1 MGTAALEE
9 NMPQQPTAMRE
20 AVIYK
25 ILWNSRRRTTPWTGT
40 GVLKFLQCAGVGTQ
54 GAPDFTD
61 VLGPAYHGS
70 QIRGILC
77 PPLQGI
83 LWCEPRIPPVPQN
96 IQRGSGFF
104 HIPLVH
110 GGIGDGGGRE
120 GTWRINTGLC
130 GVFLCRQWTRCIN
143 STGEVSEGILRPRI
157 PL

>member
-1 MGTAALEE
+1 MMGILNRHFTLAIQFHDVLCGFLAVSRMGTAALEE

-83 LWCEPRIPPVPQN
+83 LRCEPR
-96 IQRGSGFF
+96 R
-104 HIPLVH
+104 PLSYLEV
-110 GGIGDGGGRE
+110 IKIIKRSQKYYE
-120 GTWRINTGLC
+120 KIEAMGTLTISLVWYY
-130 GVFLCRQWTRCIN
+130 IN
-143 STGEVSEGILRPRI
+143 SK
-157 PL
+157 